1 MKLIDQFQ
9 TLKHFC
15 LLPSLNNYQLLNFW
29 FGKNEGLYGAAFLK
43 IYQEM
48 SIISILY
55 HNANISIFDN
65 LGRVSC
71 VLLMFLSGTH
81 PLNMFN

>member
-1 MKLIDQFQ
+1 
-9 TLKHFC
+9 
-15 LLPSLNNYQLLNFW
+15 
-29 FGKNEGLYGAAFLK
+29 
-43 IYQEM
+43 M

-81 PLNMFN
+81 PLNMFNKNEILNILSLDSSLVLLLLDVSLIIERNFFSKIFHPGHTCQKIH